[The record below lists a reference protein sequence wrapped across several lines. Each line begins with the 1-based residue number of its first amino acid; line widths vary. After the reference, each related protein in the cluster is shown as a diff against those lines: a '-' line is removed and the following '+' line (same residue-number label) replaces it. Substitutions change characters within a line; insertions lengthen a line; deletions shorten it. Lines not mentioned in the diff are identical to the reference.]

1 MFQHAYQSGTA
12 VELVSSQD
20 KNPLWKISGKTNKIF
35 DKSVKGYVLSLDTAS
50 QKLSL
55 PSNERQS
62 LALVQPY
69 FVFQGFISHSQ
80 PFSIELGIIDTSS
93 QKRRLIF
100 SSAAKEFALTPLHA
114 RIPNSSFIRNSW
126 VNLSIDLVSFVN
138 YCFPG
143 NTFRS
148 LENILINSFC
158 KIRRVYTMRAPL
170 WETDLETGDINTQ
183 GEQIPKNIDY
193 QAGVQFVNQLI
204 TPYKLVGTHI
214 EPQEKKPIKKQPAN
228 TAIAFGRKISPGS
241 TGQHMQRVPRTASPR
256 SLAHLSTCNS
266 SFQQKVNTSVH
277 TSKTNS
283 PVDKSNGAIFRNT
296 GTRLGTAASRY
307 DESKEEEKIIEE
319 DEEEEKVNRLSIH
332 ARDSLDN
339 PLDQDT
345 PEDSLSASMQNPLDN
360 SFNQPKY
367 QPDTQPKYQIDMQPP
382 KDSLEESTFHT
393 VLTKFNL
400 RNQGHELSSDDIDEE
415 YDMPPTSRTPRAHEY
430 FSDLTQPTAK
440 NQYNTSYYSEQ
451 ISQATQFRPY
461 TPPFTGLT
469 SSKSLK
475 KPAETAEEAEEGEAI
490 ELVYDPVLGCY
501 YDPNTHEYYE
511 LNE

>member
-35 DKSVKGYVLSLDTAS
+35 DKSVKGYVVTLDSAS

-100 SSAAKEFALTPLHA
+100 SSASKEFALTPLHA
-114 RIPNSSFIRNSW
+114 RIPNSSFLRNSW
-126 VNLSIDLVSFVN
+126 VNLSIDIVSFVN

-158 KIRRVYTMRAPL
+158 KIRKVYTMRAPL
-170 WETDLETGDINTQ
+170 WETDLQTGDISTQ

-193 QAGVQFVNQLI
+193 PPGVQFFNQII
-204 TPYKLVGTHI
+204 TPYKLVGTQP
-214 EPQEKKPIKKQPAN
+214 EPQEKKPIKKQPGS

-241 TGQHMQRVPRTASPR
+241 TGQNIHRVTRTASPR
-256 SLAHLSTCNS
+256 SLAHLSTSNS
-266 SFQQKVNTSVH
+266 SFQQKVNASVH
-277 TSKTNS
+277 SSKTNS
-283 PVDKSNGAIFRNT
+283 PPVDKSSAAIFRNT

-319 DEEEEKVNRLSIH
+319 DEEEERVNRLSID

-339 PLDQDT
+339 PLDQDH
-345 PEDSLSASMQNPLDN
+345 PEHFLSASMQNPLDN

-367 QPDTQPKYQIDMQPP
+367 QIDMQPP
-382 KDSLEESTFHT
+382 KDSLDESTFHT

-430 FSDLTQPTAK
+430 FSDLKEQTSK

-451 ISQATQFRPY
+451 MSQATQFRPF

-475 KPAETAEEAEEGEAI
+475 KPADTTEAAEEGEAI

-511 LNE
+511 LKE